1 MNKSKKVSIERFLRE
16 QFGTAGKRISFR
28 HEWNIGDPR
37 RNVTIKQ
44 KDPSQFVATVKGGEE
59 LRV

>member
-1 MNKSKKVSIERFLRE
+1 MDKSKKVSRERFLRE

-37 RNVTIKQ
+37 RHNLRDQSWLRTGLQCPIRK
-44 KDPSQFVATVKGGEE
+44 EE
-59 LRV
+59 E